1 MNKSLLDPILRAQ
14 HSQDDTQSNL
24 PPVSFPKRMD
34 DAKRIEVL
42 KDYQVLNHIEEPSF
56 SRLTELAKLFFDVQ
70 IVTITFMDEETQF
83 LKSPIGL
90 GSVCETPRRDA
101 FCNYTIMSDA
111 VMVVPDALHDPRFEN
126 NNLVTGDP
134 YIRFYA
140 GAPISVYEAGQK
152 IVLGA
157 FCLIDPEPKVDFA
170 GKDIER
176 LKLFASMAGDALQ
189 LRKNQRLARQA
200 NEQKSRFLANMSHE
214 IRTPMNGIMGMV
226 DLLADTELDESQR
239 HYVDNL
245 QASSSHLMAIINDI
259 LDLSKVE
266 SGKMGIDEKPMNLR
280 KAGDEVQMLFRSK
293 AMSEGVQFNY
303 TYDENLSDYALGD
316 TVRIKQVLSNLV
328 NNAIKFTPEGGQVS
342 VDVMSTTDCPTF
354 GGNERLT
361 VCMRVKDTGIGIK
374 PESLTAIFDAY
385 NQADSNTHKMYGG
398 TGLGLSVS
406 RALVQAMGG
415 DITATS
421 EMGKGSTFFVTLPLP
436 LIDENEYLAYI
447 NLQPN
452 PEVKEKDM
460 PMGML
465 GLSKLVQPTDY
476 HVNAHVTKPS
486 SDKSGDEVTHKNKPT
501 KTAHVLLVEDD
512 AVNALIAKKALQK
525 GGHVVMHVTD
535 GQKAID
541 KLTDANLKFDLVLMD
556 HHMPI
561 LDGVEATKRLMAMDI
576 DLPPIIALTANA
588 MAGER
593 EKYLE
598 AGMQDYATKPF
609 KPDALNAL
617 VAKWVF

>member
-1 MNKSLLDPILRAQ
+1 MNKSLLDPILQAQ
-14 HSQDDTQSNL
+14 HIQDDTQSNL

-34 DAKRIEVL
+34 DAKRIAVL

-111 VMVVPDALHDPRFEN
+111 VLVVPDALHDPRFEN
-126 NNLVTGDP
+126 NNLVTGGP

-140 GAPISVYEAGQK
+140 GAPISVYEAGQE

-170 GKDIER
+170 GKYIER

-189 LRKNQRLARQA
+189 LIKNQRLARQA

-415 DITATS
+415 DIIATS

-525 GGHVVMHVTD
+525 GGM
-535 GQKAID
+535 
-541 KLTDANLKFDLVLMD
+541 L
-556 HHMPI
+556 
-561 LDGVEATKRLMAMDI
+561 
-576 DLPPIIALTANA
+576 
-588 MAGER
+588 
-593 EKYLE
+593 
-598 AGMQDYATKPF
+598 
-609 KPDALNAL
+609 
-617 VAKWVF
+617 